1 MNFDD
6 YFEKYFI
13 IEQISISR
21 ISEVMSVYNKEEK
34 KIEIVKVL
42 KNKPLRQLKK
52 ESKIATTLNH
62 KNILRATSEQT
73 LITDDGDLCK
83 VLTYKRCDSDLFD
96 YCNNPDIELTKADIY
111 EIFRQMCLAVQYLHD
126 NGMAHCD
133 IKLENFLIERIEGE
147 EKKVYLTDFEHLVD
161 QKRRKTKK
169 YKPATILYRSPETFK
184 EKKRKIDAKAIDIW
198 SLGISFHCMAST
210 YLPFSCCEDDKAIKE
225 TIRKGKISIDEDLDE
240 IEIDLLERML
250 DRNPKTR
257 ITISE
262 ILKHPIFTC

>member
-1 MNFDD
+1 
-6 YFEKYFI
+6 
-13 IEQISISR
+13 
-21 ISEVMSVYNKEEK
+21 MSVYNKEEK

-52 ESKIATTLNH
+52 ESKISTTLNH
-62 KNILRATSEQT
+62 KNILQATSEQT